1 MLASLKA
8 HFADLPDPRMANKC
22 SHNLLD
28 IVIIAICATVTGA
41 DDWQEIETF
50 AKSKHKWLQQWLEL
64 PNGIPSH
71 DTFERVFR
79 RLDPNAFEACF
90 VEWVSAVFRQKVE
103 QPVIAIDG
111 KTLRGTESKLHL
123 VSAWATDNGISL
135 GQFKVDDKSNEITAI
150 PHLLEMIN
158 LKGSIVT
165 IDAMGCQTAIAEQII
180 DAKANY
186 FLAVKRNQGNLYNHV
201 EGRFASAD
209 DPRFANRMKMLYTET
224 VDRRGSLTERRQ
236 CWVLADDEAA
246 KMGWK
251 SCKTIVR
258 VRYERDKAGEKS
270 EGTRYFI
277 ASSKPDPH
285 LALATSR
292 AHWGIENSLH
302 WTLDVVFK
310 EDQAR
315 TQNARAAQNLAV
327 LRRIALNLVRPYKD
341 KKSMKTR
348 RYQAGLDDEFLLRVM
363 QQS

>member
-8 HFADLPDPRMANKC
+8 HFANLPDPRMTNKC
-22 SHNLLD
+22 SHKLLD

-50 AKSKHKWLQQWLEL
+50 GNSKREWLQQWLEL

-79 RLDPNAFEACF
+79 RLDPKAFEACF
-90 VEWVSAVFRQKVE
+90 VEWVSAVFQQTDE

-135 GQFKVDDKSNEITAI
+135 GQAKVDDKSNEITAI
-150 PHLLEMIN
+150 PHLLEMVN

-186 FLAVKRNQGNLYNHV
+186 FLAVKGNQGNLHRHV
-201 EGRFASAD
+201 EGRFALTD
-209 DPRFANRMKMLYTET
+209 DPRFANRAQPLYTET

-236 CWVLADDEAA
+236 CWVLADSEAA

-251 SCKTIVR
+251 SCQTIVR
-258 VRYERDKAGEKS
+258 VRYERDKAGKKS
-270 EGTRYFI
+270 EGTRYYI
-277 ASSKPDPH
+277 ASFEPDPQ
-285 LALATSR
+285 LALTTAR